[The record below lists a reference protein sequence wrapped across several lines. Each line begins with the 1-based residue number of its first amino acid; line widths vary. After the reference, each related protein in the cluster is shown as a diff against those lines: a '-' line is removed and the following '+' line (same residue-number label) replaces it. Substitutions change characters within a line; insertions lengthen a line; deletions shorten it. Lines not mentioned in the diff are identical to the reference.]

1 MLSVEFYM
9 EDRLTARNTGEGTMR
24 RSSALVATDPAG
36 RFLLQHRT
44 DDAPTWPGY
53 WGLFGGGEEP
63 GETARETLLREIR
76 EELDMDVG
84 KAVEAGQL
92 IAEGFPVGAFVLSV
106 FHLSLDLLKADP
118 WRLLNAMTEGQNLG
132 FYFIEQI
139 RSMAVVPCDLVAMEL
154 VLSKIRSRA
163 PSSPSPARR

>member
-1 MLSVEFYM
+1 
-9 EDRLTARNTGEGTMR
+9 MR
-24 RSSALVATDPAG
+24 RSSALVATDPQG

-63 GETARETLLREIR
+63 GETARDALLRELR
-76 EELDMDVG
+76 EELDLDVSD
-84 KAVEAGQL
+84 AAEAGQL

-106 FHLSLDLLKADP
+106 FHLRLDLLKADP
-118 WRLLNAMTEGQNLG
+118 WRLLDAMTEGQNLG

-139 RSMAVVPCDLVAMEL
+139 RLMPVVPCDLVAMEL

-163 PSSPSPARR
+163 PSSPSPVRT